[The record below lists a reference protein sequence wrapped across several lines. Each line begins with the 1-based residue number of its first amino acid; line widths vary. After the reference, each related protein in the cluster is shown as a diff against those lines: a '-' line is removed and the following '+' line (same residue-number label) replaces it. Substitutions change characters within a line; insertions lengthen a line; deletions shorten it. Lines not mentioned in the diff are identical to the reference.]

1 MTTASARRAPT
12 PIEFGQVEL
21 DLLSTHAGVPLPFP
35 LRVPSFGRI
44 AGEREVLLA
53 TAGHTLQLRGFADE
67 DGPAGAAAELV
78 TALRQH
84 RGTVDAVLVDDTGAT
99 AVVAIVYRSWALI
112 CVQRLDDDPAKP
124 VRIHRVAADAL
135 TDALLDLVPV
145 VEPARTMPIT
155 LPERAVA
162 AAGRLVGEIEDD
174 REKEQRLRALVRD
187 CGGDPKALDQLAGLL
202 AVLTGRGQIGAT
214 RRGTRESTR
223 AGAELSWLDGP
234 RGRVR
239 VVPAKHGWVSVNPM
253 RPNDVRFAVEDLA
266 RIAREPR

>member
-1 MTTASARRAPT
+1 MTAATARRA

-21 DLLSTHAGVPLPFP
+21 DLLATHAGVPLPFP

-53 TAGHTLQLRGFADE
+53 TAGRALEVRGFADE
-67 DGPAGAAAELV
+67 SGPVGAAAEV
-78 TALRQH
+78 VNALHQH
-84 RGTVDAVLVDDTGAT
+84 RGTVDLVLADGSGAT

-112 CVQRLDDDPAKP
+112 CVQPLDGDPAQL
-124 VRIHRVAADAL
+124 VRMQRVPADSL
-135 TDALLDLVPV
+135 TDALLELVPDV
-145 VEPARTMPIT
+145 APARTMPIT

-162 AAGRLVGEIEDD
+162 TAAQLISEIEED
-174 REKEQRLRALVRD
+174 REKERRLRELVRD
-187 CGGDPKALDQLAGLL
+187 CGGDPDALDQLAGLL
-202 AVLTGRGQIGAT
+202 PALTGRGQVGAT
-214 RRGTRESTR
+214 RRGAGGSSR

-239 VVPAKHGWVSVNPM
+239 VAPAKHGWVSVNPM
-253 RPNDVRFAVEDLA
+253 RHNDLRFAVEDLA

>member
-1 MTTASARRAPT
+1 MTTASARRTST
-12 PIEFGQVEL
+12 PIHFGQVEL
-21 DLLSTHAGVPLPFP
+21 DLLATHAGVPMPFP

-84 RGTVDAVLVDDTGAT
+84 RGTVDLVLVGESGVT
-99 AVVAIVYRSWALI
+99 AVVAVVYRSWALI
-112 CVQRLDDDPAKP
+112 CVQPLDGDPAQP
-124 VRIHRVAADAL
+124 VRMHRVAADSL
-135 TDALLDLVPV
+135 TDELLALVPDV
-145 VEPARTMPIT
+145 PPARTMPIT

-162 AAGRLVGEIEDD
+162 TAAQLVGEVEDD
-174 REKEQRLRALVRD
+174 REKEQRLRELVRD
-187 CGGDPKALDQLAGLL
+187 CGGDPGALDELVGLL
-202 AVLTGRGQIGAT
+202 PVLTGRGQVGAT
-214 RRGTRESTR
+214 RRDLGTSSR

-239 VVPAKHGWVSVNPM
+239 VVPAKHGWVSINPM
-253 RPNDVRFAVEDLA
+253 RQNDVRFAVEDLA
-266 RIAREPR
+266 RTAREPR